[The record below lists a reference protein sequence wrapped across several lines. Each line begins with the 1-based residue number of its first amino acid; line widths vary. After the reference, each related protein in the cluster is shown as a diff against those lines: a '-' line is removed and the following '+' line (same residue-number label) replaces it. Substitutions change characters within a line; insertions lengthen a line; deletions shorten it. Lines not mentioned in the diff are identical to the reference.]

1 MTKCRLLFAD
11 DKIKKTDYMPDNEE
25 VHTDDEPT
33 EHQELE
39 DRGIISKSI

>member
-1 MTKCRLLFAD
+1 MTKCWLLFAD
-11 DKIKKTDYMPDNEE
+11 DKIKDADYMPDNEE